1 MNSMGAGKSCARAG
15 SPIRDPQ
22 SALFGRVAAGRS
34 NDGRVFVCGWV
45 NGRNGFGGCTGGAP
59 FAVELVAG
67 APIMR
72 TVAETNNWMERAQ
85 AQDLCGSLGDYYKG
99 DA

>member
-1 MNSMGAGKSCARAG
+1 M
-15 SPIRDPQ
+15 
-22 SALFGRVAAGRS
+22 AAGRF

-45 NGRNGFGGCTGGAP
+45 NGRNGFGGYTGGAP

-67 APIMR
+67 APIVR
-72 TVAETNNWMERAQ
+72 IVAETNNWMERAQ